1 MTYQDFTQLNAKLAT
16 LNTQA
21 DTALSNGD
29 RAAYQKIVDHM
40 IDLENAHLDAGSEL
54 GADEISN
61 LLKMRAAGDLMD
73 RPG

>member
-1 MTYQDFTQLNAKLAT
+1 MTYDEFDQLNADFARLNSRLAT

-40 IDLENAHLDAGSEL
+40 IDLENALLDAGCAL
-54 GADEISN
+54 GAPAY
-61 LLKMRAAGDLMD
+61 K
-73 RPG
+73 